1 MAECDPCS
9 DLTVRQDCRISPHS
23 IKRVLLEFLID
34 AMAKSHTIVPPV
46 AAFRGIK
53 SPDVFGRLVD
63 TVSDYA
69 IFVLD
74 PSGNISSWNPGAQ
87 RLKGYLANEV
97 IGKHF
102 SIFYTAPDLA
112 KDKPAYE
119 LSMASKVGHFE
130 DEGWRVR
137 KDGTRFWANVIIT
150 RLLDDDGQ
158 LIGFG
163 KITRDL
169 TERRLSELR
178 YRLLIESVNDYAI
191 FSMDPHGH
199 VTSWNSGAQRIKG
212 YAPDEIIGKHFS
224 AFYPDEDRKAGM
236 PETVLRTAEREG
248 HFEGEG
254 WRKRKDGS
262 KFWANVVVTALRDEE
277 GVLTGFS
284 KVTRDLT
291 DRKLLV
297 DELKRHSAELELR
310 VAERDQSNAELEAFA
325 YSVSHDL
332 RAPLRAIS
340 GFADALQEDCA
351 QQLDRRGQEYV
362 KEIID
367 ASRRMN
373 NLVQDLLEYGR
384 VGRISAPLASVNLL
398 NAINEARRQLG
409 DVPPV
414 SLNVDV
420 ATDFSVCAHPQ
431 MLTQVIFNLL
441 SNALKFHKKDS
452 LPEVRVSA
460 EKGDGYVR
468 LNVRDN
474 GIGIAPEHQERIWN
488 VFERL
493 HGRESYVGTGI
504 GLAIVKRAIDRMDGS
519 SGVISHPGEGSTFW
533 IELPPSPK

>member
-1 MAECDPCS
+1 MLKPSA
-9 DLTVRQDCRISPHS
+9 V
-23 IKRVLLEFLID
+23 
-34 AMAKSHTIVPPV
+34 VPPV
-46 AAFRGIK
+46 APLGEIK
-53 SPDVFGRLVD
+53 SSDVFSRLVE

-87 RLKGYLANEV
+87 RLKGYSAGEI

-102 SIFYTAPDLA
+102 SVFYTAADLA

-119 LSMASKVGHFE
+119 LAVASKVGRFE

-137 KDGTRFWANVIIT
+137 KDGSRFWANVVIT
-150 RLLDDDGQ
+150 RLLDDDGR

-169 TERRLSELR
+169 SERRLSELR
-178 YRLLIESVNDYAI
+178 YRLLIDGITDYAI
-191 FSMDPHGH
+191 FFLDSTGH

-224 AFYPDEDRKAGM
+224 AFYPDEDRKAGL
-236 PETVLRTAEREG
+236 PETVLRTAEKEG

-254 WRKRKDGS
+254 WRVRKDGS

-277 GVLTGFS
+277 GALTGFS
-284 KVTRDLT
+284 KITRDLT
-291 DRKLLV
+291 DRKLLL
-297 DELKRHSAELELR
+297 DELKRHAAELELR
-310 VAERDQSNAELEAFA
+310 VRERDESNAELEAFA

-340 GFADALQEDCA
+340 GFADALREDCA
-351 QQLDRRGQEYV
+351 QHLNQSGLDYV
-362 KEIID
+362 KEISD

-373 NLVQDLLEYGR
+373 SLVQDLIEYGR
-384 VGRISAPLASVNLL
+384 LGRISAPLASVNLL

-409 DVPPV
+409 DAPAG
-414 SLNVDV
+414 SLKVDV
-420 ATDFSVCAHPQ
+420 AADLFVCAHPQ
-431 MLTQVIFNLL
+431 MLTQVIYNLL

-452 LPEVRVSA
+452 FPQVCASA
-460 EKGDGYVR
+460 EEHDGVVR

-493 HGRESYVGTGI
+493 YDRETYAGTGI
-504 GLAIVKRAIDRMDGS
+504 GLAIVKRATDRMDGS
-519 SGVISHPGEGSTFW
+519 SGVISHPGDGSTFW
-533 IELPPSPK
+533 IELPRGPGN

>member
-1 MAECDPCS
+1 MPKPPA
-9 DLTVRQDCRISPHS
+9 V
-23 IKRVLLEFLID
+23 
-34 AMAKSHTIVPPV
+34 VPPV
-46 AAFRGIK
+46 APLSGIK
-53 SPDVFGRLVD
+53 SSDVFSRLVD

-87 RLKGYLANEV
+87 KLKGYSAAEI

-102 SIFYTAPDLA
+102 SIFYTAADLA

-119 LSMASKVGHFE
+119 LAVASKVGRFE

-137 KDGTRFWANVIIT
+137 KDGSRFWANVVIT
-150 RLLDDDGQ
+150 RLLDDEGG

-169 TERRLSELR
+169 SERRLSETR
-178 YRLLIESVNDYAI
+178 YRLLIDGITDYAI
-191 FSMDPHGH
+191 FSLDATGH

-224 AFYPDEDRKAGM
+224 AFYPDEDRKAGL
-236 PETVLRTAEREG
+236 PETVLHTAEEEG

-254 WRKRKDGS
+254 WRVRKDGS

-277 GVLTGFS
+277 GTLTGFS
-284 KVTRDLT
+284 KITRDLT
-291 DRKLLV
+291 DRKLLL
-297 DELKRHSAELELR
+297 DELKRHAAELELR
-310 VAERDQSNAELEAFA
+310 VKERDESNAELEAFA

-340 GFADALQEDCA
+340 GFADALREECA
-351 QQLDRRGQEYV
+351 QQLDQSGLDYV
-362 KEIID
+362 KEISD

-373 NLVQDLLEYGR
+373 SLVQDLIEYGR

-398 NAINEARRQLG
+398 NAINEATRQLG
-409 DVPPV
+409 EVPAG
-414 SLNVDV
+414 SLKVDIR
-420 ATDFSVCAHPQ
+420 ADLFVCAHPQ
-431 MLTQVIFNLL
+431 MLTQVIYNLL

-452 LPEVRVSA
+452 VPQVCASA
-460 EKGDGYVR
+460 EEHDGVVR

-493 HGRESYVGTGI
+493 HDRETYAGTGI
-504 GLAIVKRAIDRMDGS
+504 GLAIVKRAADRMEGS
-519 SGVISHPGEGSTFW
+519 SGVISQPGDGSTFW
-533 IELPPSPK
+533 IELPRGPAK

>member
-1 MAECDPCS
+1 M
-9 DLTVRQDCRISPHS
+9 
-23 IKRVLLEFLID
+23 K
-34 AMAKSHTIVPPV
+34 
-46 AAFRGIK
+46 GIE
-53 SPDVFGRLVD
+53 SPDVFRRLVD
-63 TVSDYA
+63 TVSGYA

-74 PSGNISSWNPGAQ
+74 PSGKISSWNPGAQ
-87 RLKGYLANEV
+87 RLKGYLASEI

-102 SIFYTAPDLA
+102 SIFYTPADLA
-112 KDKPAYE
+112 IDKPGHE
-119 LSMASKVGHFE
+119 LSAASKAGHFE

-163 KITRDL
+163 KIIRDL

-178 YRLLIESVNDYAI
+178 YRLLIESVVDYAI
-191 FSMDPHGH
+191 FSLDPGGH

-224 AFYPDEDRKAGM
+224 TFYLDEDRKAGI
-236 PETVLRTAEREG
+236 PETVLRTAEKEG
-248 HFEGEG
+248 HIAGEG
-254 WRKRKDGS
+254 WRRRKDGS
-262 KFWANVVVTALRDEE
+262 KFWASVVVTALRDEE
-277 GVLTGFS
+277 GALTGFS

-291 DRKLLV
+291 DRKLLL
-297 DELKRHSAELELR
+297 DELQRHSAELELR
-310 VAERDQSNAELEAFA
+310 VSERDQSNAELEAFA

-340 GFADALQEDCA
+340 GFADALREDCA
-351 QQLDRRGQEYV
+351 KQLDKRGLEYLD
-362 KEIID
+362 EITA

-373 NLVQDLLEYGR
+373 NLVQDLLQYGR

-409 DVPPV
+409 DVPPASV
-414 SLNVDV
+414 NVEV
-420 ATDFSVCAHPQ
+420 PADFSVCAHPP
-431 MLTQVIFNLL
+431 MLCQVILNLL
-441 SNALKFHKKDS
+441 SNGLKFHKRDC

-460 EKGDGYVR
+460 EERDGFIR
-468 LNVRDN
+468 LNVHDN

-493 HGRESYVGTGI
+493 HGRESYAGTGI
-504 GLAIVKRAIDRMDGS
+504 GLAIVKRATDRMGGS
-519 SGVISHPGEGSTFW
+519 SGVISQSGEGSTFW
-533 IELPPSPK
+533 IELPRSPIK

>member
-1 MAECDPCS
+1 
-9 DLTVRQDCRISPHS
+9 
-23 IKRVLLEFLID
+23 
-34 AMAKSHTIVPPV
+34 MAKSSALVPPV
-46 AAFRGIK
+46 VPLGEIK
-53 SPDVFGRLVD
+53 SPDVYSRLVD
-63 TVSDYA
+63 TVSVYA

-87 RLKGYLANEV
+87 RLKGYSAEEI

-102 SIFYTAPDLA
+102 SIFYTPADLA

-119 LSMASKVGHFE
+119 LRVASEVGRFE

-150 RLLDDDGQ
+150 RLLDDEGR

-178 YRLLIESVNDYAI
+178 YKLLVQSVTDYAI
-191 FSMDPHGH
+191 FSMDPGGH
-199 VTSWNSGAQRIKG
+199 VTSWNIGAQRIKG

-224 AFYPDEDRKAGM
+224 LFYPDESRKAGL
-236 PETVLRTAEREG
+236 PETVLRTAEKEG

-254 WRKRKDGS
+254 WRVRKDGS
-262 KFWANVVVTALRDEE
+262 RFWANVVVTALRDEE
-277 GVLTGFS
+277 GTLTGFS

-291 DRKLLV
+291 DRKLLL

-310 VAERDQSNAELEAFA
+310 VRERDQSNAELEAFA

-340 GFADALQEDCA
+340 GFADALREDCA
-351 QQLDRRGQEYV
+351 QQLDQHGLDYV
-362 KEIID
+362 EEIIA

-373 NLVQDLLEYGR
+373 SLVQDLIEYGR
-384 VGRISAPLASVNLL
+384 LGRISAPLASVNLL
-398 NAINEARRQLG
+398 NAINEARRQLEDVPAG
-409 DVPPV
+409 SLTVDVPPD
-414 SLNVDV
+414 L
-420 ATDFSVCAHPQ
+420 SVCAHPQ

-441 SNALKFHKKDS
+441 SNALKFHKKGS
-452 LPEVRVSA
+452 VPQVCTTA
-460 EKGDGYVR
+460 EERGGVVR
-468 LNVRDN
+468 LNVHDK

-493 HGRESYVGTGI
+493 HDREAYAGTGI
-504 GLAIVKRAIDRMDGS
+504 GLAIVKRAIDRMEGT
-519 SGVISHPGEGSTFW
+519 SGVVSCLGNGSTFW
-533 IELPPSPK
+533 IELPRGQSK

>member
-1 MAECDPCS
+1 MS
-9 DLTVRQDCRISPHS
+9 KSPA
-23 IKRVLLEFLID
+23 V
-34 AMAKSHTIVPPV
+34 VPV
-46 AAFRGIK
+46 APLSGIK
-53 SPDVFGRLVD
+53 SPDVFSRLVD

-74 PSGNISSWNPGAQ
+74 PKGNISSWNPGAH
-87 RLKGYLANEV
+87 RLKGYLANEI

-102 SIFYTAPDLA
+102 SIFYTAADLA
-112 KDKPAYE
+112 KDKPACE
-119 LSMASKVGHFE
+119 LAVASKVGRFE

-137 KDGTRFWANVIIT
+137 KDGSRFWANVVIT
-150 RLLDDDGQ
+150 RLLDDEGV

-178 YRLLIESVNDYAI
+178 YRLLIEGITDYAI
-191 FSMDPHGH
+191 FSMDSRGH

-224 AFYPDEDRKAGM
+224 AFYPDEDRKAGL
-236 PETVLRTAEREG
+236 PETVLRTAEKEG

-277 GVLTGFS
+277 GTLTGFS
-284 KVTRDLT
+284 KITRDLT
-291 DRKLLV
+291 DRKLLL

-310 VAERDQSNAELEAFA
+310 VRERDQSNAELEAFA

-340 GFADALQEDCA
+340 GFADALREECA
-351 QQLDRRGQEYV
+351 QQLEQRGLEYV
-362 KEIID
+362 EEIAG

-373 NLVQDLLEYGR
+373 SLVQDLLEYGR
-384 VGRISAPLASVNLL
+384 LGRISAPLASVNLL
-398 NAINEARRQLG
+398 NAINEARLQLG
-409 DVPPV
+409 KVPPESLRVDVPAY
-414 SLNVDV
+414 L
-420 ATDFSVCAHPQ
+420 SVCAHPQ
-431 MLTQVIFNLL
+431 MLNQVIFNLL

-452 LPEVRVSA
+452 VPEVRVSA
-460 EKGDGYVR
+460 EEHEGVVR

-493 HGRESYVGTGI
+493 HGRNSYAGTGI
-504 GLAIVKRAIDRMDGS
+504 GLAIVKRATDRMDGS
-519 SGVISHPGEGSTFW
+519 SGVVSHPGNGSTFW
-533 IELPPSPK
+533 IELQRGPGK

>member
-1 MAECDPCS
+1 
-9 DLTVRQDCRISPHS
+9 
-23 IKRVLLEFLID
+23 
-34 AMAKSHTIVPPV
+34 MAKPPAVVPPV
-46 AAFRGIK
+46 APVSAIK
-53 SPDVFGRLVD
+53 SSDVFRRLVD
-63 TVSDYA
+63 AVSDYA

-74 PSGNISSWNPGAQ
+74 PSGNIASWNPGAQ
-87 RLKGYLANEV
+87 KLKGYLANEI

-119 LSMASKVGHFE
+119 LAVTSKVGRFE

-150 RLLDDDGQ
+150 RLLDDEGQ

-169 TERRLSELR
+169 TERRMSELR
-178 YRLLIESVNDYAI
+178 YKLLVQSVTDYAI
-191 FSMDPHGH
+191 FSMDPGGH

-224 AFYPDEDRKAGM
+224 LFYSDENRKAGL
-236 PETVLRTAEREG
+236 PETVLRTAEKEG

-254 WRKRKDGS
+254 WRIRKDGS
-262 KFWANVVVTALRDEE
+262 RFWANVVVTALRDEE
-277 GVLTGFS
+277 GTLTGFS

-291 DRKLLV
+291 DRKLLL

-310 VAERDQSNAELEAFA
+310 VRERDQSNAELEAFA

-340 GFADALQEDCA
+340 GFADAIREDCG
-351 QQLDRRGQEYV
+351 QQLDQHGLEYV
-362 KEIID
+362 GEIIA

-373 NLVQDLLEYGR
+373 SLVQDLIEYGR
-384 VGRISAPLASVNLL
+384 LGRISAPLASVNLP
-398 NAINEARRQLG
+398 NAINEARRQLE
-409 DVPPV
+409 DVPPR
-414 SLNVDV
+414 SLTLDV
-420 ATDFSVCAHPQ
+420 PADLSVCAHPQ

-441 SNALKFHKKDS
+441 SNALKFHKKGS
-452 LPEVRVSA
+452 VPQVRVSA
-460 EKGDGYVR
+460 EERAGDVR
-468 LNVRDN
+468 LNIHDH

-493 HGRESYVGTGI
+493 HDRDSYAGTGI
-504 GLAIVKRAIDRMDGS
+504 GLAIVKRAMDRMAGS
-519 SGVISHPGEGSTFW
+519 SGVISAPGEGSTFW
-533 IELPPSPK
+533 IELPRGQSK

>member
-1 MAECDPCS
+1 
-9 DLTVRQDCRISPHS
+9 
-23 IKRVLLEFLID
+23 
-34 AMAKSHTIVPPV
+34 MAKTPAVVPPV
-46 AAFRGIK
+46 APLSAIK
-53 SPDVFGRLVD
+53 SSDVFRRLVD

-74 PSGNISSWNPGAQ
+74 PSGNISSWNPGAE
-87 RLKGYLANEV
+87 RLKGYSAEEI
-97 IGKHF
+97 IGKNF
-102 SIFYTAPDLA
+102 TIFYTAADLA
-112 KDKPAYE
+112 TDKPGHE
-119 LSMASKVGHFE
+119 LSVAYKIGRYE
-130 DEGWRVR
+130 DEGWRIR
-137 KDGTRFWANVIIT
+137 KDGARFWANVLIT
-150 RLLDDDGQ
+150 RLLDDEGR

-163 KITRDL
+163 VITRDL

-178 YRLLIESVNDYAI
+178 YRMLIEGVSDYAI
-191 FSMDPHGH
+191 FSMDATGH

-224 AFYPDEDRKAGM
+224 IFYPDEDRKAGL
-236 PETVLRTAEREG
+236 PQTVLRTAEKER

-254 WRKRKDGS
+254 WRVRKDGS

-277 GVLTGFS
+277 GSLTGFS

-291 DRKLLV
+291 DRKLLL

-310 VAERDQSNAELEAFA
+310 VSERDQSNAELEAFA

-340 GFADALQEDCA
+340 GFADALREDCA
-351 QQLDRRGQEYV
+351 QQLDQHGLEYV
-362 KEIID
+362 KEITD

-384 VGRISAPLASVNLL
+384 VGRISAPLASVDLL

-409 DVPPV
+409 DVPPG
-414 SLNVDV
+414 SLIVDV
-420 ATDFSVCAHPQ
+420 PAGLSVCAYPQ
-431 MLTQVIFNLL
+431 MLTQVILNLL
-441 SNALKFHKKDS
+441 SNALKFHKNNS
-452 LPEVRVSA
+452 IPQVRATA
-460 EKGDGYVR
+460 EERDGLVR

-493 HGRESYVGTGI
+493 HDRESYAGTGI
-504 GLAIVKRAIDRMDGS
+504 GLAIVKRAADRMDGS

-533 IELPPSPK
+533 IELPRGLSK

>member
-1 MAECDPCS
+1 
-9 DLTVRQDCRISPHS
+9 
-23 IKRVLLEFLID
+23 
-34 AMAKSHTIVPPV
+34 MAKSPSIVPPI
-46 AAFRGIK
+46 APLGGNK
-53 SPDVFGRLVD
+53 SDVFSRLVD

-87 RLKGYLANEV
+87 LLKGYSADEI

-102 SIFYTAPDLA
+102 SIFYTAADLA

-119 LSMASKVGHFE
+119 LSVASKVGHFE

-137 KDGTRFWANVIIT
+137 KDGSRFWANVIIT
-150 RLLDDDGQ
+150 RLLDDEGR

-169 TERRLSELR
+169 SERRLSEMR
-178 YRLLIESVNDYAI
+178 YRLLIEGVSDYAI
-191 FSMDPHGH
+191 FSLDSTGH

-224 AFYPDEDRKAGM
+224 AFYPDEDRKAGL
-236 PETVLRTAEREG
+236 PETVLRTAENEG
-248 HFEGEG
+248 HFAGEG
-254 WRKRKDGS
+254 WRVRKDGS

-277 GVLTGFS
+277 GTLTGFS

-291 DRKLLV
+291 DRKLLL

-310 VAERDQSNAELEAFA
+310 VRERDQSNAELEAFA

-340 GFADALQEDCA
+340 GFADALREECA
-351 QQLDRRGQEYV
+351 QQLGQRGLDYV
-362 KEIID
+362 KEITD

-373 NLVQDLLEYGR
+373 NLVQDLIEYGR
-384 VGRISAPLASVNLL
+384 VGRISAPLASINLL
-398 NAINEARRQLG
+398 NAINEAMHQLG
-409 DVPPV
+409 DVPPG
-414 SLNVDV
+414 SLKVDV
-420 ATDFSVCAHPQ
+420 PTGLSVCAHPQ

-441 SNALKFHKKDS
+441 SNALKFHKKES
-452 LPEVRVSA
+452 LPQVQVSA
-460 EKGDGYVR
+460 AKRDRYVR
-468 LNVRDN
+468 LNVHDN
-474 GIGIAPEHQERIWN
+474 GIGIAAEHQERIWN

-493 HGRESYVGTGI
+493 HDRESYAGTGI

-519 SGVISHPGEGSTFW
+519 SGVISRPGDGSTFW
-533 IELPPSPK
+533 VELPCAPGK

>member
-102 SIFYTAPDLA
+102 SIFYTAADLA
-112 KDKPAYE
+112 KDKPAHE
-119 LSMASKVGHFE
+119 LTMASKVGHFE

-212 YAPDEIIGKHFS
+212 YAPDEIIGRHFS
-224 AFYPDEDRKAGM
+224 AFYPDE
-236 PETVLRTAEREG
+236 EG
-248 HFEGEG
+248 
-254 WRKRKDGS
+254 
-262 KFWANVVVTALRDEE
+262 A
-277 GVLTGFS
+277 LTGFS
-284 KVTRDLT
+284 KVTRHLT
-291 DRKLLV
+291 DRKLLL

-310 VAERDQSNAELEAFA
+310 IAERDQSNAELEAFA

-340 GFADALQEDCA
+340 GFADALQ
-351 QQLDRRGQEYV
+351 
-362 KEIID
+362 
-367 ASRRMN
+367 
-373 NLVQDLLEYGR
+373 
-384 VGRISAPLASVNLL
+384 
-398 NAINEARRQLG
+398 
-409 DVPPV
+409 
-414 SLNVDV
+414 
-420 ATDFSVCAHPQ
+420 
-431 MLTQVIFNLL
+431 
-441 SNALKFHKKDS
+441 
-452 LPEVRVSA
+452 
-460 EKGDGYVR
+460 
-468 LNVRDN
+468 
-474 GIGIAPEHQERIWN
+474 
-488 VFERL
+488 
-493 HGRESYVGTGI
+493 
-504 GLAIVKRAIDRMDGS
+504 
-519 SGVISHPGEGSTFW
+519 
-533 IELPPSPK
+533 

>member
-1 MAECDPCS
+1 M
-9 DLTVRQDCRISPHS
+9 
-23 IKRVLLEFLID
+23 
-34 AMAKSHTIVPPV
+34 PV
-46 AAFRGIK
+46 APLSGIK
-53 SPDVFGRLVD
+53 SPDVFSRLVD

-74 PSGNISSWNPGAQ
+74 PKGNISSWNPGAH
-87 RLKGYLANEV
+87 RLKGYLANEI

-102 SIFYTAPDLA
+102 SIFYTAADLA

-119 LSMASKVGHFE
+119 LAVASKVGRFE

-137 KDGTRFWANVIIT
+137 KDGSRFWANVVIT
-150 RLLDDDGQ
+150 RLLDDEGV

-178 YRLLIESVNDYAI
+178 YRLLIEGITDYAI
-191 FSMDPHGH
+191 FSMDSRGH

-224 AFYPDEDRKAGM
+224 AFYPDEDRKAGL
-236 PETVLRTAEREG
+236 PETVLRTAEKEG

-277 GVLTGFS
+277 GTLTGFS
-284 KVTRDLT
+284 KITRDLT
-291 DRKLLV
+291 DRKLLL

-310 VAERDQSNAELEAFA
+310 VRERDQSNAELEAFA

-340 GFADALQEDCA
+340 GFADALREECA
-351 QQLDRRGQEYV
+351 QQLEQRGLEYV
-362 KEIID
+362 EEIAG

-373 NLVQDLLEYGR
+373 SLVQDLLEYGR
-384 VGRISAPLASVNLL
+384 LGRISAPLASVNLL
-398 NAINEARRQLG
+398 NAINEARLQLG
-409 DVPPV
+409 KVPPESLRVDVPAY
-414 SLNVDV
+414 L
-420 ATDFSVCAHPQ
+420 SVCAHPQ
-431 MLTQVIFNLL
+431 MLNQVIFNLL

-452 LPEVRVSA
+452 VPEVRVSA
-460 EKGDGYVR
+460 EEHEGVVR

-493 HGRESYVGTGI
+493 HGRNSYAGTGI
-504 GLAIVKRAIDRMDGS
+504 GLAIVKRATDRMDGS
-519 SGVISHPGEGSTFW
+519 SGVVSHPGDGSTFW
-533 IELPPSPK
+533 IELQRGPGK